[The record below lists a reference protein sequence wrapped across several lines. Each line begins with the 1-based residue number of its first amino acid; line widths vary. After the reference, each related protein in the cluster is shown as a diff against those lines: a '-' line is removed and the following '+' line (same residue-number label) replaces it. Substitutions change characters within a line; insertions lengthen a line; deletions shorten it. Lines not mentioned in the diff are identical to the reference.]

1 MNGET
6 VSNLAAR
13 MPLVAAVSWSEASV
27 ALGVLTPLIIV
38 PLGVITFYLRGL
50 REQQRASQ
58 ADLSRRIERLDEA
71 QRMMAGQLIEF
82 EREFTVKEDWLRES
96 MLARR
101 NLERLTEAF
110 ARLQGTIDALVE
122 TDRPLGRTHGRD
134 SQPLSPTD
142 RGGSAIVQET

>member
-13 MPLVAAVSWSEASV
+13 IPLVAAVSWSEAWV

-122 TDRPLGRTHGRD
+122 TDRPLVRTHGRD

>member
-6 VSNLAAR
+6 VSSLAAR

-71 QRMMAGQLIEF
+71 QRSMAGQLIEF

-122 TDRPLGRTHGRD
+122 TDRPLVRTHGRD

-142 RGGSAIVQET
+142 RGGSATVQET

>member
-50 REQQRASQ
+50 REQQRAGQ
-58 ADLSRRIERLDEA
+58 ADLNRRIERLDEA
-71 QRMMAGQLIEF
+71 QRTMAGQLIEF

-122 TDRPLGRTHGRD
+122 TDRPLVRTHERGF
-134 SQPLSPTD
+134 QPLSPTD
-142 RGGSAIVQET
+142 RSGSAMVQET

>member
-13 MPLVAAVSWSEASV
+13 IPLVAAVSWSEASV

-122 TDRPLGRTHGRD
+122 TDRPLVRTHGRD

-142 RGGSAIVQET
+142 RGGSAMVQET